1 MTFDQL
7 YLALVLG
14 AIGSFGGVLLF
25 VSLTDRPR
33 ALR

>member
-1 MTFDQL
+1 MTFDQF

-14 AIGSFGGVLLF
+14 AASSFGAVLLF

-33 ALR
+33 LRH